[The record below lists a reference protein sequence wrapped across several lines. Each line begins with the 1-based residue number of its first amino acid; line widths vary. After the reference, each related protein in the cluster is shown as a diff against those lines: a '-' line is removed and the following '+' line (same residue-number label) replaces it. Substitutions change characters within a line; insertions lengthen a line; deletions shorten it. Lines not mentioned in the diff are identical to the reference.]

1 MKALIQRVASSQ
13 VEVDGKTVG
22 KIDKGLLVF
31 LGLEKKDN
39 DLIADKMMGK
49 IISYRVFPDE
59 NQKMNLSLK
68 DIKGDV
74 LIISQFTLAADTKN
88 GTRAGFS
95 TALPP
100 IEAESLYDYFID
112 KIKESN
118 LKIQSGIFGANMKV
132 SLLNDGPVTFML
144 EVELYERY
152 S

>member
-1 MKALIQRVASSQ
+1 MKALIQRVSSSQ
-13 VEVDGKTVG
+13 VDVGGKTVG

-39 DLIADKMMGK
+39 ELIADKMMGK

-100 IEAESLYDYFID
+100 IEAENLYNYFID

-118 LKIQSGIFGANMKV
+118 LKIQSGIFGADMKV
-132 SLLNDGPVTFML
+132 SLLNDGPVTFHA
-144 EVELYERY
+144 
-152 S
+152 

>member
-1 MKALIQRVASSQ
+1 
-13 VEVDGKTVG
+13 
-22 KIDKGLLVF
+22 
-31 LGLEKKDN
+31 
-39 DLIADKMMGK
+39 
-49 IISYRVFPDE
+49 
-59 NQKMNLSLK
+59 MNLSLK

-100 IEAESLYDYFID
+100 IEAEVLYDYFID

-118 LKIQSGIFGANMKV
+118 LKIQSGVFGADMKV

-144 EVELYERY
+144 EV
-152 S
+152 

>member
-22 KIDKGLLVF
+22 KIDRGLLVF

-39 DLIADKMMGK
+39 ELIADKMMSK

-68 DIKGDV
+68 DIKGEI

-100 IEAESLYDYFID
+100 IEAESLYNYSVD

-118 LKIQSGIFGANMKV
+118 LKIQTGVFGADMKV
-132 SLLNDGPVTFML
+132 SLLNDGPVTFIL
-144 EVELYERY
+144 EV
-152 S
+152 

>member
-39 DLIADKMMGK
+39 ELIADKMMSK

-112 KIKESN
+112 KIKDSN
-118 LKIQSGIFGANMKV
+118 LKIQSGIFGADMKV

-144 EVELYERY
+144 EV
-152 S
+152 

>member
-1 MKALIQRVASSQ
+1 MKALIQRVASSK
-13 VEVDGKTVG
+13 VDVGGKTVG

-39 DLIADKMMGK
+39 ELIADKMMGK

-100 IEAESLYDYFID
+100 IEAENLYNYFID

-118 LKIQSGIFGANMKV
+118 LKIQTGVFGADMKV
-132 SLLNDGPVTFML
+132 SLLNDGPVTFIL
-144 EVELYERY
+144 EV
-152 S
+152 